1 MSPWKKWENKRDVGL
16 LTKRRR
22 PAKLHPRLTRK
33 QKEMEL
39 EHQTNGAAAPP
50 RTSDVPYADVRHPS
64 AWTGSD
70 LLAKI
75 LDNVADGIAAH
86 DASGHLIFI
95 NDAGARMCGYDNAA
109 SATAAPPGDFLN
121 RVDVF
126 TADGMPVSEAELPGA
141 LAAQG
146 RVISER
152 SFRIQLRP
160 GGAER
165 WISLKAT
172 PILDR
177 RGAVRMSISIY
188 RDVTRER
195 CAEEERDRVVRELE
209 SERARLSAMVEQL
222 SALAGSRATLGR

>member
-1 MSPWKKWENKRDVGL
+1 MD
-16 LTKRRR
+16 R
-22 PAKLHPRLTRK
+22 PSSSSDSHAN
-33 QKEMEL
+33 KEMEL
-39 EHQTNGAAAPP
+39 EHLTNGAALPP
-50 RTSDVPYADVRHPS
+50 RTSDSPYADVRDPS

-95 NDAGARMCGYDNAA
+95 NDAGARMCGYETAA
-109 SATAAPPGDFLN
+109 SAIAAPAGDFLT

-126 TADGMPVSEAELPGA
+126 DANGTALSEAELPGPV
-141 LAAQG
+141 AAQG
-146 RVISER
+146 QVIPER
-152 SFRIQLRP
+152 IFRIQLRL

-165 WISLKAT
+165 WLSLKAT

-209 SERARLSAMVEQL
+209 AERARLTAIVEQL
-222 SALAGSRATLGR
+222 RAASPAMVDR

>member
-1 MSPWKKWENKRDVGL
+1 MARAHHVPRKKWDSKRDVGL
-16 LTKRRR
+16 LTKGWRA
-22 PAKLHPRLTRK
+22 AKLHPDSHANK
-33 QKEMEL
+33 KMEL

-50 RTSDVPYADVRHPS
+50 RTSDFPYADLRHPS

-95 NDAGARMCGYDNAA
+95 NDAGARMCGYESAA
-109 SATAAPPGDFLN
+109 SAIAAPPGDFLT

-126 TADGMPVSEAELPGA
+126 TADGRLLSEAELPGP

-146 RVISER
+146 QVISER
-152 SFRIQLRP
+152 IFRIQLRA
-160 GGAER
+160 GGAEH
-165 WISLKAT
+165 WVSLKAT

-195 CAEEERDRVVRELE
+195 CAEQERDQVVRELE
-209 SERARLSAMVEQL
+209 SERARLAAMVEQL
-222 SALAGSRATLGR
+222 SASAG